1 MGLIKNKIK
10 VGILDIEQT
19 QRFNI
24 EGTIGDRV
32 SIKAHQDSE
41 ADFSFENDL
50 NITYKGKKNDI
61 LKKVEAGN
69 IGLAASIIP
78 ISKCW

>member
-1 MGLIKNKIK
+1 MNQTENSNWD
-10 VGILDIEQT
+10 LDIEQT

-24 EGTIGDRV
+24 EGNIGDRV

-50 NITYKGKKNDI
+50 NISHEGERK
-61 LKKVEAGN
+61 
-69 IGLAASIIP
+69 
-78 ISKCW
+78 